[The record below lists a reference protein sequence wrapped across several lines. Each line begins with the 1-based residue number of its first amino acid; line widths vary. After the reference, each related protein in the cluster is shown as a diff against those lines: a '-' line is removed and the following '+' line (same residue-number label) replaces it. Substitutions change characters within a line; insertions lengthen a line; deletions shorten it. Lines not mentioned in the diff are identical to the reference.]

1 MLLSTE
7 QVPNSMIVTDL
18 LPVLQNLSPADK
30 LRVIEFLQSE
40 LAKEETLTLLKN
52 GQSYE
57 IWSPYDA
64 FEAEN
69 ILGKMLAE
77 GEGFT
82 VVALPAS
89 KIESVAATV

>member
-18 LPVLQNLSPADK
+18 LPMLQNLSRADK

-40 LAKEETLTLLKN
+40 LAKEETITLLKN

-69 ILGKMLAE
+69 ILGKMLEEDRANQD
-77 GEGFT
+77 
-82 VVALPAS
+82 A
-89 KIESVAATV
+89 

>member
-18 LPVLQNLSPADK
+18 LPMLQNLSPADK

-69 ILGKMLAE
+69 ILGKMLEEDRANQD
-77 GEGFT
+77 
-82 VVALPAS
+82 A
-89 KIESVAATV
+89 